1 MEEQEP
7 LAAEPARIYL
17 VGMPGSGKSTAGPLL
32 AETLGWRFEDLDQ
45 QIEAEAG
52 ISIPRFFEEKGEEAF
67 RTTETRLLHQTA
79 VERRLVVATGGGGV
93 LRNIDW
99 MLDHGTVVWLDPPIA
114 ELVARLADAYQERPL
129 LSTTS
134 LLDLPTAVETLY
146 RERRPLYARSH
157 HRVLHSEDLLLWGA
171 SQGVPASR

>member
-1 MEEQEP
+1 MKEQEP

-32 AETLGWRFEDLDQ
+32 AETLGWRLVDLDR
-45 QIEAEAG
+45 QIEIETG
-52 ISIPRFFEEKGEEAF
+52 CSIARFFEEKGEAAF
-67 RTTETRLLHQTA
+67 RATETRFLHQTA
-79 VERRLVVATGGGGV
+79 GAQRLVVVTGGGAV
-93 LRNIDW
+93 LQNIDW

-157 HRVLHSEDLLLWGA
+157 HRVLHLEDLLLWGA

>member
-79 VERRLVVATGGGGV
+79 VERRLVVATGGGAFCE
-93 LRNIDW
+93 I
-99 MLDHGTVVWLDPPIA
+99 
-114 ELVARLADAYQERPL
+114 
-129 LSTTS
+129 STGCWITEPWFGWTHRSPTS
-134 LLDLPTAVETLY
+134 
-146 RERRPLYARSH
+146 
-157 HRVLHSEDLLLWGA
+157 
-171 SQGVPASR
+171 

>member
-7 LAAEPARIYL
+7 LAAEPTRIYL

-32 AETLGWRFEDLDQ
+32 AETLGWRFEDLDR
-45 QIEAEAG
+45 QIEAGAG

-67 RTTETRLLHQTA
+67 RVTETRLLHKTA
-79 VERRLVVATGGGGV
+79 AERRLVVATGGGAV

-99 MLDHGTVVWLDPPIA
+99 MLEHGRVVWLDPPIS
-114 ELVARLADAYQERPL
+114 ELVARLADAYKERPL

-134 LLDLPTAVETLY
+134 SLDLPRAVETLY
-146 RERRPLYARSH
+146 RERRPFYARAH
-157 HRVLHSEDLLLWGA
+157 DRVSDGEALLINF
-171 SQGVPASR
+171 VR